1 MHRHS
6 RRVLLFLILALAAGA
21 LLLSSRPA
29 SAHLPGAA
37 PAPDAPLSP
46 VLTDVAVGPAVTAPG
61 SLLVFTYTVSVTQAQ
76 SVALGAAVRPHGEV
90 NWVSDPP
97 RDRTVALVVG
107 SNVVTRTYQLDNTPN
122 QTYDALWTVNST
134 DFTTTYDM
142 TSRDSVVTTTAA
154 PPTATPTNTAP
165 PTNTP
170 TITTTPTQTRT
181 PTATNTPTHPVLQDV
196 SLDPTTAYRFGY
208 VTLYYTVF
216 SPAAQQIA
224 LGADMAPTGTNN
236 FEDDQ
241 ANNRVVSIN
250 AGVTTVS
257 RIFAIGSRAA
267 GSYDV
272 RWGIFDSTFTTN
284 YDLVRRD
291 NALTIDPQSATNTP
305 TVTNT
310 PTATATPIQVCSYNI
325 TASANATIVPG
336 TTLLDRSNNCTDC
349 TSHIDLPAGFQFQFY
364 GEWRT
369 MVRAS
374 SNGNLQFDT
383 ATGIT
388 NGCLPEPSL
397 GPSIM
402 PYFEDLD
409 LSSPGDGIYT
419 SVTGIAPDRVYNIEW
434 RGQRNGTTNRVHFEV
449 RLYEGQSRFDMIYD
463 QVDNNSLD
471 AAVGVQKDTTTYQ
484 QYGGTCHAG
493 GLSHGLMLTYL
504 GSCATPTATSTSTPI
519 ATATP
524 TATTTSVPASN
535 TPTQTTVPATN
546 TPTQTTVPATST
558 STQTAVAP
566 TNTPTQTSI
575 PASNTPTQTGV
586 PASNTPTETT
596 VPASNTPT
604 ETSIPASSTA
614 TATNSPTST
623 QTATSVPPANTA
635 TATSVPPANTATA
648 TSVPPSATATQAP
661 PSATATTPPS
671 VTPCPI
677 AFSDVPPG
685 STFYAFIRCLSCQ
698 SIVGGYS
705 DNTFRPG
712 ANVTRGQV
720 AKFVSNAAG
729 YTDAVPADRQTFTDV
744 PPGSTFWLFIERA
757 AAHGVISGYS
767 DHTFRPG
774 ANVTRGQVAKFVA
787 NAAGFADD
795 VTGRQTFTDVD
806 ANNPFWLFIERAY
819 AHSVISGYNCGQAPA
834 GPCDGVHLYY
844 FLPGNNVTRG
854 QTAKFISNSFFPNC
868 QVPR

>member
-1 MHRHS
+1 MRAHRP
-6 RRVLLFLILALAAGA
+6 RVLLFLLLALAAGA
-21 LLLSSRPA
+21 LLVSSRPA
-29 SAHLPGAA
+29 SAHLPSAQGVA
-37 PAPDAPLSP
+37 PAPPAAPFSP
-46 VLTDVAVGPAVTAPG
+46 VLTDVAVGPSVAAPG
-61 SLLVFTYTVSVTQAQ
+61 SLLVFTYTVSVTQSE
-76 SVALGAAVRPHGEV
+76 SVALGAAVRPQGEV
-90 NWVSDPP
+90 NWISDSL
-97 RDRTVALVVG
+97 RDRTVALAVG
-107 SNVVTRTYQLDNTPN
+107 SNVVTRTYLLDNTPT
-122 QTYDALWTVNST
+122 QTYDALWTVNSP
-134 DFTTTYDM
+134 DFQINYDSA
-142 TSRDSVVTTTAA
+142 SRDSVVTTTAA
-154 PPTATPTNTAP
+154 PPTATPINTVP
-165 PTNTP
+165 PTQTP
-170 TITTTPTQTRT
+170 TITATPTQTRT

-196 SLDPTTAYRFGY
+196 WLDPTTVYRFGY

-224 LGADMAPTGTNN
+224 LGADMAPSGTPN
-236 FEDDQ
+236 FEDDP
-241 ANNRVVSIN
+241 AHNTIVNIN

-257 RIFAIGSRAA
+257 RIFAVGARAA

-272 RWGIFDSTFTTN
+272 RWGIFDPTFTTN
-284 YDLVRRD
+284 YDIQVRN

-310 PTATATPIQVCSYNI
+310 PTATATPIQVCSYNV

-336 TTLLDRSNNCTDC
+336 TTLLDRSNNCNDC
-349 TSHIDLPAGFQFQFY
+349 TSHIDLPSGFQVQFY
-364 GEWRT
+364 DAWYT
-369 MVRAS
+369 FLHAS
-374 SNGNLQFDT
+374 SNGNLQFPN

-388 NGCLPEPSL
+388 DGCLPEASL
-397 GPSIM
+397 GPAIV

-419 SVTGIAPDRVYNIEW
+419 SVSGSAPNRIYNIEW

-463 QVDNNSLD
+463 LVDNNSLD

-484 QYGGTCHAG
+484 QYGGACHAG
-493 GLSHGLMLTYL
+493 GLTHGLMLTYL
-504 GSCATPTATSTSTPI
+504 GSCATPTATRTSTPM
-519 ATATP
+519 
-524 TATTTSVPASN
+524 TT
-535 TPTQTTVPATN
+535 ATN
-546 TPTQTTVPATST
+546 TPTQTSVPATST
-558 STQTAVAP
+558 PTQTGVPATSTP
-566 TNTPTQTSI
+566 TQTGVPVSNTPTQTAV
-575 PASNTPTQTGV
+575 PATNTPTQTGV
-586 PASNTPTETT
+586 PASSTPTQTT
-596 VPASNTPT
+596 IPVSNTPT
-604 ETSIPASSTA
+604 QTTIPASSTA

-623 QTATSVPPANTA
+623 RTTTVVPDNTA
-635 TATSVPPANTATA
+635 TATSVPANTATA
-648 TSVPPSATATQAP
+648 TPIPPSATATVPA
-661 PSATATTPPS
+661 S

-677 AFSDVPPG
+677 QFADVPPG
-685 STFYAFIRCLSCQ
+685 STFYDFIRCLSCQ

-729 YTDAVPADRQTFTDV
+729 YSDDIPADRQTFSDV

-757 AAHGVISGYS
+757 VAHGVISGYS

-787 NAAGFADD
+787 NAAQFTDD
-795 VTGRQTFTDVD
+795 VTGRQTFSDVD

-834 GPCDGVHLYY
+834 GPCDGVRLYY

-868 QVPR
+868 RTPR